1 MNNKDKFKMLC
12 SPFQIR
18 DMKLRNR
25 MVKAPQGLRYN
36 EKEGFVND
44 KVKGFY
50 ESIAR
55 GGAGLLTLEPCT
67 IDGGPT
73 GLNSVGLWDDK
84 FIPGLTELVQLVH
97 QHGCMVIP
105 QLFHRGQGA
114 LQASTGLQPV
124 AASSLS
130 EDELPAPG
138 FNPPRELTVAEIE
151 DLIEKYAKGAERAR
165 KSGFD
170 GVELHAAH
178 SYLLEGFLSRVWNK
192 RQDAYGG
199 SLENRARILVEI
211 IKLIKERVGQDYPV
225 GVRYNGEE
233 WGTEEGITIEE
244 SQGIARILEEAGAD
258 YIHVASFGYGSRPW
272 KFTPDQWLYPE
283 PAEDMKPFVK
293 RLKKEGLNIPAA
305 EAIKRAV
312 SLPVI
317 GVGNITIE
325 LAEQLLQKG
334 KVDLVAFGRYLFAD
348 PAFPNKVCSGM
359 LEDIAP
365 CTHCS
370 TCQTYT
376 QVQYRR
382 CRINAAMGHEQEY
395 AEYNMKPAEKKK
407 KVMVVGGGPAGME
420 AARVAAL
427 RGHEVS
433 LYEREPQ
440 LGGLLP
446 LAALVKGL
454 EVEDLP
460 AIVRYL
466 RTQIAKLGGRILLGK
481 EVTPALIEEAKPD
494 VVVLATGGAPAI
506 PDIPGIKMRNVITS
520 AELHRRAKTPL
531 RLLGPRLLRWLTK
544 LYLPVGKRVVIMG
557 GLMEGCE
564 AAEFLVKRGRKVTI
578 VETSDQLATGIP
590 EGYIERIIPW
600 LTDKGVAM
608 LTEVTYEQITDKGL
622 TLVTVKGDRQTIEAD
637 TILVAMP
644 PRPNNDLFQALEKK
658 VPEVCLIGSA
668 NGEESKLIADAIA
681 DGRRIGCAI

>member
-1 MNNKDKFKMLC
+1 MNNTGKFKMLC

-25 MVKAPQGLRYN
+25 IVKAPQGLRYN

-55 GGAGLLTLEPCT
+55 GGTGLLTLEPCT

-84 FIPGLTELVQLVH
+84 FIPGLTELVNIVH
-97 QHGCMVIP
+97 QHGCKVIP

-138 FNPPRELTVAEIE
+138 FNPPRELSVAEIE
-151 DLIEKYAKGAERAR
+151 DLIEKYARGAERAR

-170 GVELHAAH
+170 GVEIHAAH
-178 SYLLEGFLSRVWNK
+178 SYLMEGFLSRVWNR

-199 SLENRARILVEI
+199 SLENRARIIVEI

-225 GVRYNGEE
+225 GVRYNGQE
-233 WGTEEGITIEE
+233 WGTDRGITLEE
-244 SQGIARILEEAGAD
+244 SQGIARILEKAGAD
-258 YIHVASFGYGSRPW
+258 YIHVSGFGYGSRPW

-283 PAEDMKPFVK
+283 PTEDMKPYIK
-293 RLKKEGLNIPAA
+293 QLKKEGLYIPAA
-305 EAIKRAV
+305 EGIKRAV

-317 GVGNITIE
+317 GVGNLTFDM
-325 LAEQLLQKG
+325 AEKLLQKG

-348 PAFPNKVCSGM
+348 PAFPNKLCSGK

-382 CRINAAMGHEQEY
+382 CRINAAMGYEQEL
-395 AEYNMKPAEKKK
+395 AEYNWKAPEKKK

-433 LYEREPQ
+433 LYERESQ

-446 LAALVKGL
+446 LASLVKGL

-466 RTQIAKLGGRILLGK
+466 KTQITRLGCKISLGK
-481 EVTPALIEEAKPD
+481 EVTPALIEEVKPD

-506 PDIPGIKMRNVITS
+506 PDIPGIDLPKVITS
-520 AELHRRAKTPL
+520 TELHRRAKTPL
-531 RLLGPRLLRWLTK
+531 KLFGPRFLRWLTRF
-544 LYLPVGKRVVIMG
+544 YLPVGKRVVVMG

-564 AAEFLVKRGRKVTI
+564 TAEFLVKRGRKVTML
-578 VETSDQLATGIP
+578 ETSDRLATGIP

-600 LTDKGVAM
+600 LEEKGVVI
-608 LTEVTYEQITDKGL
+608 LSGIKYERVTDNGL
-622 TLVTVKGDRQTIEAD
+622 DIVTADGKIRTIEAD
-637 TILVAMP
+637 NILIAMP
-644 PRPNNDLFQALEKK
+644 PCPNNDLFQALEKK
-658 VPEVCLIGSA
+658 VPEVCVIGSA
-668 NGEESKLIADAIA
+668 NGEESKLIVDAIA
-681 DGRRIGCAI
+681 EGRRIGCTI